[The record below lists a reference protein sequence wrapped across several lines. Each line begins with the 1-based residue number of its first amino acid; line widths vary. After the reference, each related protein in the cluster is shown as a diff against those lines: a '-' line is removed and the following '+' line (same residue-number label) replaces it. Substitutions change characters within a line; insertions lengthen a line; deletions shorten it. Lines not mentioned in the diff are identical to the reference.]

1 MLIGYECDTRFIA
14 AHHQPALLID
24 VALSRGIDSHR
35 LLRGTGLFYAD
46 IAGGHAKLCP
56 EQFVTLIGNAKRLLD
71 ADDGSFL
78 FGQRLLPGHYG
89 EASHTLEH
97 ACTLFQAL
105 ERLQRFRALLSP
117 LLTPRLLLD
126 DKQAYLYWSDSC
138 GAAHA
143 QVFLAEACM
152 TAVVAMSR
160 RLSAERLPWRFH
172 FSYAKP
178 RYIEQY
184 WVHLGEDLTFESQ
197 MTMMSL
203 PLEWLHRPWPNASAT
218 AGQVA
223 EQASQALLASHGWPG
238 SFLDQLYEYL
248 QANIRTPLNL
258 ERVAQAFGMSP
269 ASLKRKLQKHGTHFQ
284 EQLDLVRKHVALYL
298 YQARGYGN
306 DEVAAY
312 LRFTDTTNFRR
323 SFKRWTGVVPSGL
336 RHWHSVA
343 GR

>member
-1 MLIGYECDTRFIA
+1 MAIGYECDTRFIP

-24 VALSRGIDSHR
+24 LALSRGIDSHR
-35 LLRGTGLFYAD
+35 LLRDTGLFYAD
-46 IAGGHAKLCP
+46 IAEGRAKLSP
-56 EQFVTLIGNAKRLLD
+56 EQFVTLIGNAQRLLD
-71 ADDGSFL
+71 ADDSSFL

-97 ACTLFQAL
+97 ACTLHQAL
-105 ERLQRFRALLSP
+105 ERLQCFRALLSP

-126 DKQAYLYWSDSC
+126 DKQAYLYWLDSC
-138 GAAHA
+138 GTGHSRI
-143 QVFLAEACM
+143 FLAEACM

-184 WVHLGEDLTFESQ
+184 WVHLGEELTFDSQ
-197 MTMMSL
+197 LTMMSL
-203 PLEWLHRPWPNASAT
+203 PREYLHRPRPDASAT

-223 EQASQALLASHGWPG
+223 ELASQTQLASLGWQC
-238 SFLDQLYEYL
+238 SFLDRLYEYL

-258 ERVAQAFGMSP
+258 ERVALAFGMSP
-269 ASLKRKLQKHGTHFQ
+269 ATLKRKLQKHDTHFQ
-284 EQLDLVRKHVALYL
+284 EQLDLARKHVALYL
-298 YQARGYGN
+298 YQVRGYGN

-323 SFKRWTGVVPSGL
+323 SFKRWTGMVPSGL
-336 RHWHSVA
+336 RRLF
-343 GR
+343 G

>member
-1 MLIGYECDTRFIA
+1 MIGHDCDTRFIA

-24 VALSRGIDSHR
+24 LAMSRGIDSHH
-35 LLRGTGLFYAD
+35 LLRGTGVFYED
-46 IAGGHAKLCP
+46 VTAGRAHISPA
-56 EQFVTLIGNAKRLLD
+56 QFLTLISNAARLLD
-71 ADDGSFL
+71 ADDTSFL

-89 EASHTLEH
+89 EASHALNH

-105 ERLQRFRALLSP
+105 ERLQRLRALLSP
-117 LLTPRLLLD
+117 LLTPRVLLD
-126 DKQAYLYWSDSC
+126 EKRAYLYWVDSC
-138 GAAHA
+138 GAAG
-143 QVFLAEACM
+143 QLRFLAEASM
-152 TAVVAMSR
+152 TAVVAMCR
-160 RLSAERLPWRFH
+160 QLSGERLPWRFH
-172 FSYAKP
+172 FDHGKP
-178 RYIEQY
+178 RYVEQY
-184 WVHLGEDLTFESQ
+184 WVHLGEDLTFDSQ
-197 MTMMSL
+197 LTMMSL

-298 YQARGYGN
+298 YQMKGYGN
-306 DEVAAY
+306 EEVATY
-312 LRFTDTTNFRR
+312 LGFNDATNFRR
-323 SFKRWTGVVPSGL
+323 SFKRWTGIVPSTL
-336 RHWHSVA
+336 RRLY
-343 GR
+343 G